1 MARLSRKLR
10 PGPVTVAITAYNLWK
25 RLSPRQR
32 RQIMAMA
39 RRHGPTVVAK
49 AADLGRRARKR

>member
-1 MARLSRKLR
+1 MARLRSKLR
-10 PGPVTVAITAYNLWK
+10 PAPWAMAVVMWDIWK

-39 RRHGPTVVAK
+39 RRHGPTVIKK
-49 AADLGRRARKR
+49 ATELRRNRRG